1 MLELEVIQ
9 GQDKGRRFSLESSRI
24 VVGRSPSCDVTLG
37 DYHLSAEHIQVY
49 VDGDSYIARDL
60 RSTNG
65 TMILRNTDRLILKGP
80 NQWEAPLQDGDRLL
94 LGDPTSPTILLCSV
108 HLNTEEE
115 APEKLVAK
123 KSREELKKLAVEL
136 GAVPDDLA
144 KLYKATSR
152 LSQSGVEL
160 NNVLV
165 TLADV
170 VFDLLENSTHVT
182 ILLADKEGS
191 RYTPVL
197 ARARNAAEEKSVR
210 MSRAVL
216 RRVINDR
223 AAVLVANAEK
233 ELGSTE
239 SVMAANIM
247 SSLGV
252 PLWSGEEIRGV
263 LQADNRTSS
272 GMFRE
277 RDLELLA
284 ILGSHAASNIESA
297 RLYQKLKTSEEQ
309 ARSEAAYLKKKNP
322 KRSFDDI
329 VGESPAMQTIFSQLE
344 KVIDTRATILIEGET
359 GTGKELVA
367 NAIHDQGQRTSKLFV
382 AANCAALPE
391 NLLESELFGHVKGSF
406 TGADR
411 DKKGLFEVA
420 DGGTLFLDEIGEMSI
435 SLQARIL
442 RVLQEGE
449 IRPVGSSRTKKVDV
463 RIICATNK
471 SLEEEVKGGRF
482 REDLY
487 YRLHVFPI
495 ELPPLRERR
504 EDIPALAHHFLE
516 RYTKELQKTVL
527 GFSQEALD
535 IMFAY
540 KWPGNIRELENE
552 VQRLVIQCDPETFI
566 QPDLLSV
573 QIQGTRIAEK
583 MNPSTGNLKERM
595 EAVEKWILRE
605 SLEKHDNNKTRT
617 AKALGITREGLHKK
631 LSRYDM

>member
-1 MLELEVIQ
+1 MLEIEVIQ
-9 GQDKGRRFSLESSRI
+9 GQDKGRLFTSGSPRI
-24 VVGRSPSCDVTLG
+24 VVGRSPSCDVTLA
-37 DYHLSAEHIQVY
+37 DYHLSAEHLQIY
-49 VDGDSYIARDL
+49 LDGDTYIVRDL

-65 TMILRNTDRLILKGP
+65 TMVLRNKERLILNGP
-80 NQWEAPLQDGDRLL
+80 QQWETRLQNGDSLL
-94 LGDPTSPTILLCSV
+94 LGDPSSPVVLQCSFKPA
-108 HLNTEEE
+108 EEDP
-115 APEKLVAK
+115 PETLVAK
-123 KSREELKKLAVEL
+123 KSREDLKKLAGEL
-136 GAVPDDLA
+136 GTIPDDLA
-144 KLYKATSR
+144 KLYRCSSR
-152 LSQSGVEL
+152 LSQSGVDL
-160 NNVLV
+160 NTVLI

-170 VFDLLENSTHVT
+170 VFDLLDNATHVT
-182 ILLADKEGS
+182 VLLSDREGD

-197 ARARNAAEEKSVR
+197 ARARNSEEGKSVR

-216 RRVINDR
+216 RRVLEGR

-252 PLWSGEEIRGV
+252 PLWTGEEIRGV
-263 LQADNRTSS
+263 LQVDNRTSS

-284 ILGSHAASNIESA
+284 ILGSHAASTIETA

-309 ARSEAAYLKKKNP
+309 ARSEAAYLKKKNS
-322 KRSFDDI
+322 KISFDEM
-329 VGESPAMQTIFSQLE
+329 VGESPAMRDIFSQLE
-344 KVIDTRATILIEGET
+344 KVINTRATILIEGET
-359 GTGKELVA
+359 GTGKELIA
-367 NAIHDQGQRTSKLFV
+367 NAIHDQGQRSTKLFV

-391 NLLESELFGHVKGSF
+391 NLLESELFGHTKGAF

-449 IRPVGSSRTKKVDV
+449 IRPVGSAHTKTVDV

-471 SLEEEVKGGRF
+471 SLKDEVKNSKF

-495 ELPPLRERR
+495 TLPPLRERR

-535 IMFAY
+535 LMFAY

-552 VQRLVIQCDPETFI
+552 VQRLVIQCDPESFI
-566 QPDLLSV
+566 QPDHLSP
-573 QIQGTRIAEK
+573 QIQGPGIVDQMK
-583 MNPSTGNLKERM
+583 PSSGTLKERM
-595 EAVEKWILRE
+595 DAVERWILKE
-605 SLEKHDNNKTRT
+605 ALEKHEQNKTRT

-631 LSRYDM
+631 LSRHGM